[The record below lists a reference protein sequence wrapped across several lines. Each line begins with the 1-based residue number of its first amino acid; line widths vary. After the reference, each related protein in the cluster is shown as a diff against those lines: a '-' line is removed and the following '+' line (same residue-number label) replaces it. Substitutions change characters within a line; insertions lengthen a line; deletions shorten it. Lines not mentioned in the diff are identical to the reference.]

1 MKTTALVSLLLV
13 ATLTLGGCGT
23 IGIWVSGGHQKTFG
37 GVITDAEMVA
47 GMEKCMLNQNMK
59 HRREYVTYVVPIFG
73 FLDMPFSLVAD
84 IIMFLPAIIS
94 DSVGTDLDRP
104 SRS

>member
-1 MKTTALVSLLLV
+1 MKNTALVSLLLV

-23 IGIWVSGGHQKTFG
+23 IGIWASGGHQKTFG
-37 GVITDAEMVA
+37 GIITDAEMVA
-47 GMEKCMLNQNMK
+47 GMEKCLLNQNMK
-59 HRREYVTYVVPIFG
+59 HRREYLTYVAATLG

-84 IIMFLPAIIS
+84 LIMLIPALFS
-94 DSVGTDLDRP
+94 DSASTDLDRP